1 MTHVAALRENAAR
14 IGLPLFSPRLMLSL
28 FAMLFLFAGFVQATV
43 SVRIESTDDPVHAYV
58 TVTDNNGNPVTG
70 LQAGAFVTTLNGSSN
85 ATATTFA
92 PASGS
97 LSVVF
102 VMDSSGSLFGS
113 NRAAMIDG
121 VKSFIESM
129 DANDR
134 ASIVKFNGALGA
146 QVIQP
151 TRPFT
156 AIENGP
162 GSIGPGEQSLLDA
175 ASAAYPDNGFGTN
188 IFDALML
195 ALQQFTDAGGTLPS
209 GPRAI
214 ILLSD
219 GQDNASTN
227 DMNDVLVAANSARVP
242 IFTINV
248 GDFNNVNA
256 PTSGAALLNQLA
268 AQTGATYRF
277 AENATDIE
285 PAYAAIETR
294 LNNEYLLT
302 FPFDPN
308 DCGPQDIVIAV
319 TGQAIPFTGTFE
331 SCLQLFAPDLIGM
344 TRGAALIEIAERGLN
359 DDSINEQFH
368 PTVPVDIVFG
378 QNPLA
383 HVPVDAGDEIDI
395 TVSVGP
401 LPNVVGE
408 TQSAATTTL
417 TSAGLAVGAIATQN
431 SALVAGV
438 VISQNPTSAAAGV
451 PKGAPVSL
459 VVSLGPTIVTVPNVV
474 GKTETAARSDLSAV
488 GLINVAVT
496 QQASA
501 TVAAG
506 SVISQNPAG
515 GTAGVLQN
523 VTVNLVI
530 SSGVPTVAVPNVVGQ
545 TQADATTALTNAQLV
560 LGTVTQQSSDTVASG
575 RVISQTPVAGTT
587 VQQGTSVSIVVS
599 TGAPAS
605 SGGGSGGGGGG
616 AAGLLEILACLG
628 LALFRRWGVQRPSA

>member
-1 MTHVAALRENAAR
+1 MTHATALRENAAP
-14 IGLPLFSPRLMLSL
+14 IGLPLFFPRLMLTL
-28 FAMLFLFAGFVQATV
+28 FAMLFLLAGFAQAAV
-43 SVRIESTDDPVHAYV
+43 SVRIEATDDPVRAYV
-58 TVTDNNGNPVTG
+58 TVTDNSGNPVTG
-70 LQAGAFVTTLNGSSN
+70 LQAGAFATNLNGSSN

-121 VKSFIESM
+121 VKNFIASM
-129 DANDR
+129 DAGDR
-134 ASIVKFNGALGA
+134 ASIVKFNATLGA
-146 QVIQP
+146 QVIQA
-151 TRPFT
+151 TRPFA

-175 ASAAYPDNGFGTN
+175 ASAAYVDTGYGTN

-219 GQDNASTN
+219 GQDNASAN
-227 DMNDVLVAANSARVP
+227 DLNDVLVAANSARVP

-248 GDFNNVNA
+248 GDSNNVNV
-256 PTSGAALLNQLA
+256 PTSGAALLNALA
-268 AQTGATYRF
+268 AQTGGTYRF
-277 AENATDIE
+277 ADNATDIE

-302 FPFDPN
+302 FPFDLN
-308 DCGPQDIVIAV
+308 DCGPQDIVITV

-331 SCLQLFAPDLIGM
+331 RCLQLFAPDLIGM
-344 TRGAALIEIAERGLN
+344 TRGEALVEIDQRGLN

-378 QNPLA
+378 QNPVA
-383 HVPVDAGDEIDI
+383 DVPVDAGDEIDI

-401 LPNVVGE
+401 LPNVVGQ

-417 TSAGLAVGAIATQN
+417 TSAGLAVGAITTQN
-431 SALVAGV
+431 SALAADI

-451 PKGAPVSL
+451 PKGASVSL
-459 VVSLGPTIVTVPNVV
+459 VVSLGPT
-474 GKTETAARSDLSAV
+474 
-488 GLINVAVT
+488 
-496 QQASA
+496 
-501 TVAAG
+501 
-506 SVISQNPAG
+506 
-515 GTAGVLQN
+515 
-523 VTVNLVI
+523 
-530 SSGVPTVAVPNVVGQ
+530 TVAVPNVVGQ
-545 TQADATTALTNAQLV
+545 TQADATTTLTNAQLV
-560 LGTVTQQSSDTVASG
+560 LGTVTQQSSTTVASG
-575 RVISQTPVAGTT
+575 SVISQTPVAGTT
-587 VQQGTSVSIVVS
+587 VQQGAAVSIVVS

-605 SGGGSGGGGGG
+605 SGGGSSGGGGGGGGG

-628 LALFRRWGVQRPSA
+628 LALFRRRGAAKC

>member
-1 MTHVAALRENAAR
+1 MTHAVALRENAAPS
-14 IGLPLFSPRLMLSL
+14 GLPLCSPRSILTL
-28 FAMLFLFAGFVQATV
+28 FAMLFLLAGFAQAAV
-43 SVRIESTDDPVHAYV
+43 SVRIEATDDPVRAYV
-58 TVTDNNGNPVTG
+58 TVTDDSGNPVTG
-70 LQAGAFVTTLNGSSN
+70 LQAGAFATTLNGSSN

-102 VMDSSGSLFGS
+102 AMDSSGSLFGS

-121 VKSFIESM
+121 VKSFIASM
-129 DANDR
+129 DAGDR
-134 ASIVKFNGALGA
+134 ASIIKFNAALGA
-146 QVIQP
+146 QVIQA

-175 ASAAYPDNGFGTN
+175 ANAAYVDSGYGTN

-195 ALQQFTDAGGTLPS
+195 ALQQFTDAGATLPS
-209 GPRAI
+209 GPKAI

-219 GQDNASTN
+219 GDDNASAN
-227 DMNDVLVAANSARVP
+227 DLNDVLVAANSARVP

-248 GDFNNVNA
+248 GDYNNVNS
-256 PTSGAALLNQLA
+256 PTSGAAILNQLA
-268 AQTGATYRF
+268 AQTGGTYRF
-277 AENATDIE
+277 ADNATDIE

-308 DCGPQDIVIAV
+308 DCGPQDIVITV

-331 SCLQLFAPDLIGM
+331 RCLQLFAPDLIGM
-344 TRGAALIEIAERGLN
+344 TRGAALIEIAQRGLN

-378 QNPLA
+378 QNPVA
-383 HVPVDAGDEIDI
+383 DVPVDAGDEIDI

-401 LPNVVGE
+401 LPNVVGQ

-417 TSAGLAVGAIATQN
+417 TSAGLAVGAITTQN
-431 SALVAGV
+431 SALDADI
-438 VISQNPTSAAAGV
+438 VIGQNPTSAAAGV
-451 PKGAPVSL
+451 PKGASVSL
-459 VVSLGPTIVTVPNVV
+459 VVSLGPTIVTVPDVV
-474 GKTETAARSDLSAV
+474 GKTEAAARSDLSVV

-496 QQASA
+496 QQTSA
-501 TVAAG
+501 TVPAG

-515 GTAGVLQN
+515 GTGGVLQN
-523 VTVNLVI
+523 VTVNL
-530 SSGVPTVAVPNVVGQ
+530 
-545 TQADATTALTNAQLV
+545 
-560 LGTVTQQSSDTVASG
+560 
-575 RVISQTPVAGTT
+575 
-587 VQQGTSVSIVVS
+587 VVS

-605 SGGGSGGGGGG
+605 SGGGSSGGGG

-628 LALFRRWGVQRPSA
+628 LALFRRRCCSRSLIPNGNVR